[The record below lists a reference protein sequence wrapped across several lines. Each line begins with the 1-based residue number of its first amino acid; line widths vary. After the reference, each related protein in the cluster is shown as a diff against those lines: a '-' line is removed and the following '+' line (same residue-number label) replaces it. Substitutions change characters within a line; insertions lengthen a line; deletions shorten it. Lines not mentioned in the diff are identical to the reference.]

1 MASPPLSDS
10 PGVHLQRVDLL
21 QQGKAFFQQL
31 DLALTEQRIG
41 IIGDNGAG
49 KSTLFRLI
57 AGLDL
62 PDAGTVTVHGFDTRE
77 PKKMLPSV
85 LGVMFQNPDDQII
98 FPTVVEELAFTLQA
112 QGTPRR
118 QARTLASIFL
128 AEQGWGALADRAV
141 HSLSQGQRQYVCWL
155 SLKIAQP
162 KTLLLDEPFSS
173 LDLPGQLLLR
183 QQIDQAPQQVIISSH
198 QLEPLQDFERV
209 IWLHEGEIHLDGEGK
224 TVCAAYLADLPRRLA
239 HRNVITM

>member
-1 MASPPLSDS
+1 MSSLSTPVS
-10 PGVHLQRVDLL
+10 PGIHLQRVDLL
-21 QQGKAFFQQL
+21 QQGKPFFKQL
-31 DLALTEQRIG
+31 DLALTEHRIG

-57 AGLDL
+57 AGLEL
-62 PDAGTVTVHGFDTRE
+62 PDGGKVWVHGHETTD

-98 FPTVVEELAFTLQA
+98 FPTVLEELAFTLNA

-118 QARTLASIFL
+118 QARALAEIFL
-128 AEQGWGALADRAV
+128 IEQGWGALKDRAV

-162 KTLLLDEPFSS
+162 RTLLLDEPFSS
-173 LDLPGQLLLR
+173 LDLPGQILLR
-183 QQIDQAPQQVIISSH
+183 RQIDQAPQQIIIASH
-198 QLEPLQDFERV
+198 QLEPLQPLERV
-209 IWLHEGEIHLDGEGK
+209 IWLHEGKVHLDGDGES
-224 TVCAAYLADLPRRLA
+224 VCAAYLADLPRRLES
-239 HRNVITM
+239 RSLLTL